1 MFDLLLF
8 NLRAQGV
15 KVGLGE
21 WLAFL
26 EGLER
31 GLVVDLQGLYGFG
44 RAVLCQTEAQYD
56 AWDLTFQ
63 ATFSGVELPEDLSRK
78 LVEWLAEATRPEG
91 ERVHIDMGPE
101 QLREELLKRL
111 REQKGRHDGGNYWV
125 GTGGRS
131 PFGNS
136 GLADS
141 GVKVGEASGGGRS
154 AIRMAEDRRWAGYRT
169 DTTLGARDFQAALK
183 ELRALAKE
191 GQPEL
196 HLDHTI
202 RKTAD
207 NAGDIELVFER
218 ARKNR
223 VHLVLL
229 MDTGGSMDPHTR
241 LVEELFNAARVARGF
256 KSFQAWYFHNVPTGW
271 LYRDYASWDRT
282 PIETVLEGWTPQH
295 RVLFVGDASMA
306 TWELMGAAPRVY
318 GDTAAMSGFDW
329 LGRVHQRCPTSVWLN
344 PDPERFWDHPTVSA
358 IGSLFKMY
366 PLTLDGLRG
375 AVKRLRL
382 GAMAA

>member
-1 MFDLLLF
+1 MFELLLF

-21 WLAFL
+21 WMAFL
-26 EGLER
+26 EGLQR

-56 AWDLTFQ
+56 AWDLSFQ
-63 ATFSGVELPEDLSRK
+63 ATFSGVELPADLSQK
-78 LVEWLAEATRPEG
+78 LAEWLQSAMRPEG
-91 ERVHIDMGPE
+91 ERVPVDMSPE
-101 QLREELLKRL
+101 QLREELMKRL
-111 REQKGRHDGGNYWV
+111 REQKSRHDGGNYWV
-125 GTGGRS
+125 GTGGTS

-136 GLADS
+136 GRAET
-141 GVKVGEASGGGRS
+141 GIKVGDASGGGRG
-154 AIRMAEDRRWAGYRT
+154 AVRMAEERRWAGYRT
-169 DTTLGARDFQAALK
+169 DTTLAARDLQASLK
-183 ELRALAKE
+183 ELRALARE
-191 GQPEL
+191 GMPEL

-202 RKTAD
+202 RRTAD

-241 LVEELFNAARVARGF
+241 LVEQLFNAARLARGF
-256 KSFQAWYFHNVPTGW
+256 KTFQAWYFHNVPTGW

-282 PIETVLEGWTPQH
+282 PIEEVMDGWTPNH
-295 RVLFVGDASMA
+295 RLLFVGDASMA
-306 TWELMGAAPRVY
+306 TWELMGASPRVY
-318 GDTAAMSGFDW
+318 GDTRAMSGFDW
-329 LGRVHQRCPTSVWLN
+329 LQRMHQRCPSSVWLN

-358 IGSLFKMY
+358 IGAVFKMY
-366 PLTLDGLRG
+366 PLTVEGLRG